1 MSSPI
6 NSSQWMYASGGFYG
20 HEISNSLRFDDG
32 DSAKLV
38 IDPTQDGDKQKW
50 TWSGWVKRATLG
62 LDYAVIFSG
71 NNSSGHQTD
80 IRFEG
85 EDTIRLI
92 TATSALSMNVITTR
106 LFRDISSWYHIVV
119 AIDTTQSTLTD
130 RFKVY
135 VNGVQETSFSATT
148 CTQNHNCVINTAS
161 SVTHNVGANGYNTSV
176 SSEFDG
182 YLAEVHFVDGTQYAA
197 SEFGETKDGV
207 WIPKSPSVTYG
218 TNGFHM
224 KFDQTGTSANSS
236 GIGADSSGND
246 HHFTVI
252 NLVASDIMPDSP
264 TSNWTTLNP
273 LTQGSSDLTTE
284 GNLKCANF
292 FDSDLSGR
300 CATFYPDSGK
310 WYWEVRVQGV
320 STYPYIGITDQL
332 LTNRYAGG
340 ASWGSYL
347 SIAWRPNG
355 AAVESGSGL
364 GTITK
369 ENIPSFGN
377 GNILGFA
384 LDAAARKLWVAE
396 DNTWADSGDPANG
409 TGENASWTLTR
420 NVTPFISGYQAQGDN
435 THFNFGQDSTF
446 SGAISAGGNADGNG
460 IGDFAYAPPAGFL
473 AMASPNL
480 PDITIGPG
488 QTSQADDYFNT
499 VLYTG
504 DGASSNA
511 ITGVGFQP
519 DWVWLKSRSAATIHN
534 LFDSLRGTKLLQ
546 SAAGDAQQDNAN
558 YLTAYGTDGFT
569 VGNSSNVNA
578 SSATFV
584 SWNWKAGGTPSGDNS
599 AANNAEPT
607 AGSAKIDGSNQ
618 SGAFSGSPSIAIKRL
633 SASTT
638 AGFSI
643 VQWTGTGSAGTI
655 PHGLGA
661 APDFYVV
668 KNLTDDG
675 TSWQAYHRG
684 IASDAETDYIYLN
697 STAAADDSD
706 DWNDTAPTANVFSV
720 KTHNQVNASG
730 DEYLAYL
737 FTSIEGY
744 SKFGKYQGRANA
756 NGMFVFT
763 GFRPAWLMIKNKD
776 ASGSWI
782 IFDNTREGGVSN
794 IVNDHLMADTTADE
808 GTDSDIDILSN
819 GFKNRRSSTSFNS
832 AHEFIYLA
840 FADQPFKF
848 ANAR

>member
-6 NSSQWMYASGGFYG
+6 DSSQWMYNAGGDFYD
-20 HEISNSLRFDDG
+20 HPIDQSLRFDDG

-62 LDYAVIFSG
+62 LDYSVIFSG

-85 EDTIRLI
+85 EDTLRLI

-106 LFRDISSWYHIVV
+106 LFRDISSWYNIVV

-135 VNGVQETSFSATT
+135 VNGVQETSFSSSV
-148 CTQNHNCVINTAS
+148 CTENHNCVINTAS

-252 NLVASDIMPDSP
+252 NLVASDVVPDSP

-273 LTQGSSDLTTE
+273 LTQGSTDLTTE

-292 FDSDLSGR
+292 FNSDLSGR

-310 WYWEVRVQGV
+310 WYWEVRVQGA

-340 ASWGSYL
+340 AGWGSYL

-355 AAVESGSGL
+355 AAVSSGSGL

-369 ENIPSFGN
+369 ENIPSYGN

-446 SGAISAGGNADGNG
+446 SGAISAGGNADEND

-473 AMASPNL
+473 AMASPNFPEL
-480 PDITIGPG
+480 TIGPG
-488 QTSQADDYFNT
+488 ETTQADDHFNT

-504 DGASSNA
+504 NESTRS
-511 ITGVGFQP
+511 ITGVGFSP
-519 DWVWLKSRSAATIHN
+519 DLLWIKGRSTSQHHN
-534 LFDSLRGTKLLQ
+534 LYDALRSDSDGPRRLYSSLAIAEESTVYSGTTNVSSL
-546 SAAGDAQQDNAN
+546 DA
-558 YLTAYGTDGFT
+558 DGFT
-569 VGNSSNVNA
+569 MGDGTSVNENGETFVAWNWLAGTAFSNDA
-578 SSATFV
+578 SATSV
-584 SWNWKAGGTPSGDNS
+584 GTIDSSGQVNT
-599 AANNAEPT
+599 E
-607 AGSAKIDGSNQ
+607 
-618 SGAFSGSPSIAIKRL
+618 
-633 SASTT
+633 

-643 VQWTGTGSAGTI
+643 VSYTGTGSDGTVA
-655 PHGLGA
+655 HGLSS
-661 APDFYVV
+661 APEVV
-668 KNLTDDG
+668 LHKNRTDDTDWEFITTAIDG
-675 TSWQAYHRG
+675 SVDYLRFTTAAKGNSSRTAATSTVFEVGSGSNQG
-684 IASDAETDYIYLN
+684 ASGKDYIAYC
-697 STAAADDSD
+697 
-706 DWNDTAPTANVFSV
+706 FHSV
-720 KTHNQVNASG
+720 
-730 DEYLAYL
+730 
-737 FTSIEGY
+737 EGY
-744 SKFGKYQGRANA
+744 SKFGVYQGRANA

-763 GFRPAWLMIKNKD
+763 GFRPAWLMIKNTG
-776 ASGSWI
+776 ATGSWI

-794 IVNDHLMADTTADE
+794 IVNDHLMANTNAVE

-832 AHEFIYLA
+832 AHLFVYFA

>member
-6 NSSQWMYASGGFYG
+6 DSSQWMYNAGGSFYD
-20 HEISNSLRFDDG
+20 HQISNSLRFDDG

-62 LDYAVIFSG
+62 LDYSVIFSG

-85 EDTIRLI
+85 EDTLRLI
-92 TATSALSMNVITTR
+92 TATSALSMNVITNR

-135 VNGVQETSFSATT
+135 VNGVQETSFSSSV

-310 WYWEVRVQGV
+310 WYWEVRVQGA

-340 ASWGSYL
+340 AGWGSYL

-355 AAVESGSGL
+355 TAVESGSGL

-369 ENIPSFGN
+369 ENIPSYGN

-409 TGENASWTLTR
+409 TGENASWTVTR

-446 SGAISAGGNADGNG
+446 SGAISAGGNADENG

-473 AMASPNL
+473 AMASPNFPEL
-480 PDITIGPG
+480 TIGPG
-488 QTSQADDYFNT
+488 ETTQADDHFNT

-504 DGASSNA
+504 NA
-511 ITGVGFQP
+511 TDPRSVTGVGFSP
-519 DWVWLKSRSAATIHN
+519 DFIWAKVRSNSYPHFLVNSVIGANKYLNSDSSDAETTTTGYYQS
-534 LFDSLRGTKLLQ
+534 FDS
-546 SAAGDAQQDNAN
+546 
-558 YLTAYGTDGFT
+558 DGFT
-569 VGNSSNVNA
+569 VDNSGGINGNGETFVAWNWLAGTAFSNDA
-578 SSATFV
+578 SATSV
-584 SWNWKAGGTPSGDNS
+584 GTIDSSGQVN
-599 AANNAEPT
+599 
-607 AGSAKIDGSNQ
+607 
-618 SGAFSGSPSIAIKRL
+618 
-633 SASTT
+633 TT

-643 VQWTGTGSAGTI
+643 VSWTGIGSAGTVA
-655 PHGLGA
+655 HGLGA
-661 APDFYVV
+661 TPTAIIV
-668 KNLTDDG
+668 KNRD
-675 TSWQAYHRG
+675 QADKWVVYHEG
-684 IASDAETDYIYLN
+684 QNASPATGYLSLN
-697 STAAADDSD
+697 ESSAFGASSSV
-706 DWNDTAPTANVFSV
+706 WNNTAPTSTVFSV
-720 KTHNQVNASG
+720 GTGHSVNASS
-730 DEYLAYL
+730 EKYIAYC
-737 FTSIEGY
+737 FTDIEGY
-744 SKFGKYQGRANA
+744 SKFGIYQGRANA

-763 GFRPAWLMIKNKD
+763 GFRPAWLMIKNLD
-776 ASGSWI
+776 TAGSWI

-808 GTDSDIDILSN
+808 GTDNDIDILSN

-832 AHEFIYLA
+832 AHEFVYFA
-840 FADQPFKF
+840 FAEQPFKF

>member
-6 NSSQWMYASGGFYG
+6 DSSQWMYNAGGDFYD
-20 HEISNSLRFDDG
+20 HPIDQSLRFDDG

-62 LDYAVIFSG
+62 LDYSVIFSG

-85 EDTIRLI
+85 EDTLRLI

-106 LFRDISSWYHIVV
+106 LFRDISSWYNIVV

-135 VNGVQETSFSATT
+135 VNGVQETSFSSSV

-273 LTQGSSDLTTE
+273 LTQGSTDLTTE

-292 FDSDLSGR
+292 FNSDLSGR

-310 WYWEVRVQGV
+310 WYWEVRVQGA

-340 ASWGSYL
+340 AGWGSYL

-355 AAVESGSGL
+355 AAVSSGSGL

-369 ENIPSFGN
+369 ENIPSYGN

-446 SGAISAGGNADGNG
+446 SGAISAGGNADEND

-473 AMASPNL
+473 AMASPNFPEL
-480 PDITIGPG
+480 TIGPG
-488 QTSQADDYFNT
+488 ETTQADDHFNT

-504 DGASSNA
+504 NESTRS
-511 ITGVGFQP
+511 ITGVGFSP
-519 DWVWLKSRSAATIHN
+519 DLLWIKGRSTDQHHN
-534 LFDSLRGTKLLQ
+534 LYDALRSDSDGPRRLYSSLAIAEESTVYSGTTNVSSL
-546 SAAGDAQQDNAN
+546 DA
-558 YLTAYGTDGFT
+558 DGFT
-569 VGNSSNVNA
+569 MGDGTSVNENGETFVAWNWLAGTAFSNDA
-578 SSATFV
+578 SATSV
-584 SWNWKAGGTPSGDNS
+584 GTIDSSGQVNT
-599 AANNAEPT
+599 E
-607 AGSAKIDGSNQ
+607 
-618 SGAFSGSPSIAIKRL
+618 
-633 SASTT
+633 

-643 VQWTGTGSAGTI
+643 VSYTGTGSDGTVA
-655 PHGLGA
+655 HGLSS
-661 APDFYVV
+661 APEVV
-668 KNLTDDG
+668 LHKNRTDDTDWEFITTAIDG
-675 TSWQAYHRG
+675 SVDYLRFTTAAKGNSSRTAATSTVFEVGSGSNQG
-684 IASDAETDYIYLN
+684 ASGKDYIAYC
-697 STAAADDSD
+697 
-706 DWNDTAPTANVFSV
+706 FHSV
-720 KTHNQVNASG
+720 
-730 DEYLAYL
+730 
-737 FTSIEGY
+737 EGY
-744 SKFGKYQGRANA
+744 SKFGVYQGRANA

-763 GFRPAWLMIKNKD
+763 GFRPAWLMIKNTG
-776 ASGSWI
+776 ATGSWI

-794 IVNDHLMADTTADE
+794 IVNDHLMANTNAVE

-832 AHEFIYLA
+832 AHLFVYFA